1 VMALQLPVQKRE
13 VCSYTSDLGAG
24 IRPQTPDT
32 RSPSALSTETFGDG
46 RDTDE
51 ASTPRNLWPATP
63 TPSPRY
69 LEAPLSFLV
78 PLVPGPCTDSMVPA
92 CQDTDSRYTQ
102 LNVNAK
108 AFVPAG
114 NYSCTPLGQRCQAP
128 SDPEPVANAAQGVA
142 AEVKEEPC
150 VPSSVSQGG
159 FVASLEVPNMGSALH
174 SSGECKPCAWF
185 WKSRGCTNGYACD
198 YCHLCPAGAL
208 KERKKAKVAAI
219 RSGVLAPQGPARDRS
234 SSCS

>member
-1 VMALQLPVQKRE
+1 MTLQLPVQKRE
-13 VCSYTSDLGAG
+13 VCHFTSDLGTAP
-24 IRPQTPDT
+24 RPQTPDT

-69 LEAPLSFLV
+69 LEAPLNFMMPPV
-78 PLVPGPCTDSMVPA
+78 GPCTDSTASA
-92 CQDTDSRYTQ
+92 CPEMESRYTQ
-102 LNVNAK
+102 LNAHAK
-108 AFVPAG
+108 AFVPCG
-114 NYSCTPLGQRCQAP
+114 NYSCTPPLEQRFQAP
-128 SDPEPVANAAQGVA
+128 SDPESVASSTQGVA
-142 AEVKEEPC
+142 AQVTEEPPC

-159 FVASLEVPNMGSALH
+159 FAASLDIPNMGSALH
-174 SSGECKPCAWF
+174 TSGDCKPCAWF

-208 KERKKAKVAAI
+208 KV
-219 RSGVLAPQGPARDRS
+219 
-234 SSCS
+234 